1 MGVSADQMAT
11 QYLSLYLKRNRDEYY
26 TRLQR
31 IRARHSV
38 AEAAHEHGL
47 AGTGL
52 ASDEHELAAP
62 LARDSVERRRQRREL
77 AGALEQLTGDR
88 GGGQALHDRHAEDGD
103 GPGVILDDDEGST
116 QQLRRGGRAADGQQT
131 SPRRSAQLCGRVP
144 LRALRTA

>member
-1 MGVSADQMAT
+1 MAT

-88 GGGQALHDRHAEDGD
+88 GGGQALHDRHAEDGEACGRPVQ
-103 GPGVILDDDEGST
+103 GPRGTPAQRSRPAER
-116 QQLRRGGRAADGQQT
+116 QARRRPDQRANVGRTRHANRAQT
-131 SPRRSAQLCGRVP
+131 PARTGRDPRR
-144 LRALRTA
+144 